1 MSTPKATVKKVENFV
16 TPIQLHYQEKENYIT
31 VIPADEESF
40 YLTVDKAI
48 QACRA
53 YNYTS
58 AFSNQFQKLLERLAK
73 WIHGNKGEI
82 ESAFLT
88 VRDAGLL
95 FLVVRNSKKYN
106 GKFEDKL
113 TDLDIEIARDK
124 NYDKIKLS
132 VLAIPQ
138 VDFEQISSFL
148 DPKASLQSPPSS

>member
-1 MSTPKATVKKVENFV
+1 MTPKASARIIENFV
-16 TPIQLHYQEKENYIT
+16 TPIQLLYQEKNNFIT
-31 VIPADEESF
+31 VIPEDEELF

-58 AFSNQFQKLLERLAK
+58 AFSNQFQKLLDKLAQ
-73 WIHGNKGEI
+73 WIHVNKNEI

-106 GKFEDKL
+106 GQFEDKL
-113 TDLDIEIARDK
+113 TELDIEVAQDK
-124 NYDKIKLS
+124 NFDKIKLS

-148 DPKASLQSPPSS
+148 NPQASLRYNNT